1 MSAKAINHLI
11 NVSRKTS
18 ASPVNGGEALHLR
31 KNSRS
36 HPEPV
41 REAGHISA
49 YKVNGVPSR
58 WIARAKEMLLPL
70 SAWSSFKKMA
80 VIIGSLFILASCTM
94 VVPVDLPDQ
103 EPRLVVNSFLKA
115 GDLIQVRVTRS
126 QPLSIGYYDT
136 FHVVRNATVIL
147 ITDGTQRDTLD
158 FDHSFEGY
166 SRLGKTAQIGRS
178 YRLEVSAAGFTPVH
192 AEATVPQPVTIDSLR
207 FEKFV
212 RTNNDNVRESDLF
225 ITFTDHAGRND
236 YYGMRII
243 FEPKDMGGEY
253 DLCYSTR
260 DPVLNNGTEIFSQ
273 VEPMYYC
280 GTVRFRDNLI
290 DGSRYTA
297 AVSISE
303 YDLDDQVE
311 GTIHVELLSYSEDLY
326 RYVVSTQLQ
335 FDTGNNPFA
344 EPVIVFN
351 NITNGFGIFA
361 GQSANKR
368 SIIW

>member
-1 MSAKAINHLI
+1 MVGSI
-11 NVSRKTS
+11 
-18 ASPVNGGEALHLR
+18 
-31 KNSRS
+31 
-36 HPEPV
+36 
-41 REAGHISA
+41 
-49 YKVNGVPSR
+49 
-58 WIARAKEMLLPL
+58 LL
-70 SAWSSFKKMA
+70 
-80 VIIGSLFILASCTM
+80 LASCTM

-103 EPRLVVNSFLKA
+103 EPRLVVNSFLKS

-158 FDHSFEGY
+158 FDHSFETY

-192 AEATVPQPVTIDSLR
+192 AEATVPQPVAIDSLR
-207 FEKFV
+207 IEKYV
-212 RTNNDNVRESDLF
+212 RTNSDNILESDLF
-225 ITFTDHAGRND
+225 ITFSDPAGLDD
-236 YYGMRII
+236 YYGMRIS
-243 FEPKDMGGEY
+243 FEPKDVGSEY
-253 DLCYSTR
+253 DLCFATR
-260 DPVLNNGTEIFSQ
+260 DPVLNNGTDIFNQ
-273 VEPMYYC
+273 VDPIFYC

-297 AVSISE
+297 TVNINE
-303 YDLDDQVE
+303 YDLNDQME
-311 GTIHVELLSYSEDLY
+311 GTIHVQLLSYSEDLY
-326 RYVVSTQLQ
+326 RYVVSTELQ
-335 FDTGNNPFA
+335 YDIGNNPFA

-361 GQSANKR
+361 GQSSHKR